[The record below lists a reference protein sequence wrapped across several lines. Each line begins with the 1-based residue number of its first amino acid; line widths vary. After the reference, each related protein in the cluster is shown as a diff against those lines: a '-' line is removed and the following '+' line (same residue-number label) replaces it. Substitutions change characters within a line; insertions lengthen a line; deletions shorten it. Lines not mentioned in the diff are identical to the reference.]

1 MGPSRPPPA
10 LKVGN
15 SGQPR
20 GNQLSLLPQPQGCS
34 ANGAKCS
41 PLASLFLLV
50 PPTHHQGA

>member
-15 SGQPR
+15 SEQPR